1 MSTRE
6 RLAALIEINR
16 EMMGA
21 AAPETVLKLVVASAL
36 RLFDA
41 EGVSVALVDAAEGEL
56 VFPTV
61 EGEIEGAEI
70 RLPLGRGIVGAVVQS
85 GEPILCN
92 DTKSDPRFYGG
103 VDRSTGFVTRAIL
116 CAPLRDAGRVVGAIE
131 VINTA
136 QPDGFDADDLALLE
150 AFASLVATALERA
163 RAIERLDAANRAL
176 RETVDDR
183 YALVV
188 GDSPAM
194 QQLVATLRTAAATRS
209 TVLLLGESGV
219 GKEVLARAV
228 HRASPRAEA
237 PFVAVNCVALSPTLL
252 ESELFGHEKGAFT
265 GAAAQ
270 KKGKFELAHGGTIF
284 LDEIG
289 ELAPPLQAKLL
300 RVLQEREIQRV
311 GGTRDIRIDVR
322 VVAATNRDLRRG
334 MRDGSF
340 REDLYYRLAVVS
352 ALVPPLRERRGEIA
366 PLAQHFLARFG
377 RELGQPP
384 LTLTGDALAR
394 LVAHD
399 WPGNVRELSNALERA
414 AVLVSGPTL
423 HAADLLLD
431 ERGAVASGAGEAI
444 DALPLAEAVE
454 AYKAHRVR
462 EALTA
467 ASGNQTRAAEIL
479 GMRQSN
485 LSRLLKS
492 IGIR

>member
-1 MSTRE
+1 MSTHE

-21 AAPETVLKLVVASAL
+21 AAPEAVLKLVVASAL

-41 EGVSVALVDAAEGEL
+41 EGVSVALVDEVENEL

-70 RLPLGRGIVGAVVQS
+70 RLPLGRGIVGAVVQT
-85 GEPILCN
+85 GESILCN

-103 VDRSTGFVTRAIL
+103 VDRDTGFQTREIL
-116 CAPLRDAGRVVGAIE
+116 CAPLRDAGRVIGAVE

-136 QPDGFDADDLALLE
+136 QPDGFSADDLALLE
-150 AFASLVATALERA
+150 AFASLVAIALERA
-163 RAIERLDAANRAL
+163 RALARLDATNRVL

-188 GDSPAM
+188 GESPAM
-194 QQLVATLRTAAATRS
+194 RQLVATLRTAAATRS

-311 GGTRDIRIDVR
+311 GGTRDIHIDVR
-322 VVAATNRDLRRG
+322 IVAATNRDLRRG

-366 PLAQHFLARFG
+366 LLAEHFLKRFS

-384 LTLTGDALAR
+384 LTLTADALER
-394 LVAHD
+394 LLEHE

-414 AVLVSGPTL
+414 AVLVRGPAL

-431 ERGAVASGAGEAI
+431 ERGAVATGAGDAI
-444 DALPLAEAVE
+444 DAMPLAEAVE
-454 AYKAHRVR
+454 AYKEHRVR
-462 EALTA
+462 TALA
-467 ASGNQTRAAEIL
+467 VAQGNQTRAAEIL

-492 IGIR
+492 LRSS